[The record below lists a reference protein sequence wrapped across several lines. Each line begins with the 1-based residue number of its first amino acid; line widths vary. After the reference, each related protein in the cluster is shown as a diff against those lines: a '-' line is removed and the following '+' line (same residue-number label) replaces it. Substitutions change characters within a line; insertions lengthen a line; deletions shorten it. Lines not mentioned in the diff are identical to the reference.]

1 LLNNRKAKVWSALLA
16 CFLIPILGSLPVRAD
31 TSSELKAARDRL
43 ASLQA
48 DLDKLASQY
57 AAAESRLART
67 QDQLSQV
74 RARIQTVQGRMGRIQ
89 YALSAR
95 ARVAYE
101 SGGFST
107 IELLLSADTFS
118 NFSDGVEYLGS
129 VAQADSD
136 LLVQATVTGE
146 ELRRAQEELASLS
159 ATQASIV
166 RSLESQQTAIAADQK
181 EAQALVSKL
190 AAQLARERAAAAA
203 RARALAEA
211 EARRVGGGPLEACP
225 VGQPRTFTDDFGDP
239 RPGGRTH
246 QGIDMLAPLD
256 TPIYA
261 AQSGTF
267 QENHNELGGNAG
279 YVYAKNGDYTYYAHM
294 DKYAGIGDGA
304 FVTAGTQ
311 IGYVGNT
318 GDAQWGPYHLHFEYH
333 PGGGA
338 AVDPYNQLVAICG

>member
-1 LLNNRKAKVWSALLA
+1 MTARKAKAWSALLA
-16 CFLIPILGSLPVRAD
+16 CFLVATLGPLPVRAD
-31 TSSELKAARDRL
+31 TSSDLKAARARL
-43 ASLQA
+43 AQLQA
-48 DLDKLASQY
+48 NLDLMAGQY
-57 AAAESRLART
+57 AAAQSRLART
-67 QDQLSQV
+67 QDQIAQV
-74 RARIQTVQGRMGRIQ
+74 QALVRKVQGRMSRIQ
-89 YALSAR
+89 EALSAR
-95 ARVAYE
+95 ARTAYE

-107 IELLLSADTFS
+107 IELLLSSDTFS

-166 RSLESQQTAIAADQK
+166 RSLTAQQAAIAADER

-190 AAQLARERAAAAA
+190 SAQLARERAAAAA

-225 VGQPRTFTDDFGDP
+225 VGEPRTFTDDFGDP

-267 QENHNELGGNAG
+267 QQNYNDLGGNAA

-294 DKYAGIGDGA
+294 DKYAGVGDGA
-304 FVTAGTQ
+304 FVSAGTQ

-333 PGGGA
+333 PGGGS
-338 AVDPYNQLVAICG
+338 AVDPYEQLVAICG

>member
-1 LLNNRKAKVWSALLA
+1 MTVRKAKIWPALLA
-16 CFLIPILGSLPVRAD
+16 CFLIATVGSLPVRAD
-31 TSSELKAARDRL
+31 TSSDLTAARARL

-48 DLDKLASQY
+48 DLDRLAGQY
-57 AAAESRLART
+57 AVAQSRLAVTHDRAA
-67 QDQLSQV
+67 QV
-74 RARIQTVQGRMGRIQ
+74 QAQIGRIQGRMGGIQ
-89 YALSAR
+89 AALSAR

-107 IELLLSADTFS
+107 IELLLSADSFS
-118 NFSDGVEYLGS
+118 TFSDGVEYLGR

-136 LLVQATVTGE
+136 LLGQASVTGE
-146 ELRRAQEELASLS
+146 ELRRAKDQLASLS
-159 ATQASIV
+159 AQEAALVNSLRAQQASIA
-166 RSLESQQTAIAADQK
+166 SDEKAAQG
-181 EAQALVSKL
+181 LVAKL

-211 EARRVGGGPLEACP
+211 AARRVGGGPLEACP
-225 VGQPRTFTDDFGDP
+225 VGQPRTFYDDFGDP

-267 QENHNELGGNAG
+267 QQNYNDLGGNAG

-294 DKYAGIGDGA
+294 DKYAGIADGA

-318 GDAQWGPYHLHFEYH
+318 GDAQGGPYHLHFEYH
-333 PGGGA
+333 PGGGS
-338 AVDPYNQLVAICG
+338 AVDPYQQLVAVCG

>member
-1 LLNNRKAKVWSALLA
+1 LTVREAKVWPALLA
-16 CFLIPILGSLPVRAD
+16 CFLVATLGSLPASAD
-31 TSSELKAARDRL
+31 TSSDLRSARGRLATLQANLDRL
-43 ASLQA
+43 AA
-48 DLDKLASQY
+48 QY
-57 AAAESRLART
+57 SAAQSRLART
-67 QDQLSQV
+67 EDQMTLV
-74 RARIQTVQGRMGRIQ
+74 PARIQRLQGRMGDIQ
-89 YALSAR
+89 EALSAR

-107 IELLLSADTFS
+107 TELLLSADSFS
-118 NFSDGVEYLGS
+118 SFSDGVEYLGS

-136 LLVQATVTGE
+136 LLVQASVTGE
-146 ELRRAQEELASLS
+146 ELRRAQDELAALS
-159 ATQASIV
+159 ATQA
-166 RSLESQQTAIAADQK
+166 AIAADEK
-181 EAQALVSKL
+181 AAQALVSQL

-225 VGQPRTFTDDFGDP
+225 VGQPRTFYDDFGDP

-246 QGIDMLAPLD
+246 QGIDLLAPLD

-267 QENHNELGGNAG
+267 QQNYNDLGGNAA

-294 DKYAGIGDGA
+294 DKYAGVGSGA

-318 GDAQWGPYHLHFEYH
+318 GDAQGGPYHLHFEYH
-333 PGGGA
+333 PGGGS
-338 AVDPYNQLVAICG
+338 AVDPYKQLVAICG

>member
-1 LLNNRKAKVWSALLA
+1 MGKVWPALLA
-16 CFLIPILGSLPVRAD
+16 CFLVATLGALPVRAD
-31 TSSELKAARDRL
+31 TSSDLKAARARL
-43 ASLQA
+43 SQLQA
-48 DLDKLASQY
+48 NLDRMAGQY
-57 AAAESRLART
+57 ADAQSRLART
-67 QDQLSQV
+67 QDQIAQV
-74 RARIQTVQGRMGRIQ
+74 QARVHKVQGQMSRIQE
-89 YALSAR
+89 ALSAR
-95 ARVAYE
+95 ARLAYE

-107 IELLLSADTFS
+107 IELLLSSDSFS

-129 VAQADSD
+129 VAQVDSD
-136 LLVQATVTGE
+136 ILSQASVTGE
-146 ELRRAQEELASLS
+146 ELRRAQDELDALS
-159 ATQASIV
+159 ATQATIV
-166 RSLESQQTAIAADQK
+166 RSLKAQQAAIAADER

-190 AAQLARERAAAAA
+190 RDQLARERAAAAA
-203 RARALAEA
+203 RARELAEA

-267 QENHNELGGNAG
+267 QQNYNDLGGIAG

-294 DKYAGIGDGA
+294 DKYADVGDGA

-333 PGGGA
+333 PGGGS
-338 AVDPYNQLVAICG
+338 AVDPYQQLVAICG

>member
-1 LLNNRKAKVWSALLA
+1 MTVRKAKIFPALVA
-16 CFLIPILGSLPVRAD
+16 CFLVATLGSLPVRAD
-31 TSSELKAARDRL
+31 TSNDLKAARGRLAALQANLDRL
-43 ASLQA
+43 AA
-48 DLDKLASQY
+48 QY
-57 AAAESRLART
+57 AAAQSHLART
-67 QDQLSQV
+67 QDQTTQV
-74 RARIQTVQGRMGRIQ
+74 RARIQRVQGRMGQIQ
-89 YALSAR
+89 DALSAR

-107 IELLLSADTFS
+107 IELLLSADSFS
-118 NFSDGVEYLGS
+118 TFSDGVEYLGS

-136 LLVQATVTGE
+136 LLVQASVTGE
-146 ELRRAQEELASLS
+146 ELRRAQDELAALS
-159 ATQASIV
+159 STQAAIV
-166 RSLESQQTAIAADQK
+166 RSLKSQQAAIAADEK
-181 EAQALVSKL
+181 AAQGLVSKL
-190 AAQLARERAAAAA
+190 SVQLARERAAAAA
-203 RARALAEA
+203 RAKALAEA

-225 VGQPRTFTDDFGDP
+225 VGQPRTFYDDFGDP

-267 QENHNELGGNAG
+267 QQNYNDLGGNAA

-294 DKYAGIGDGA
+294 DKYAGVGDGA

-318 GDAQWGPYHLHFEYH
+318 GDAQGGPYHLHFEYH
-333 PGGGA
+333 PGGGS
-338 AVDPYNQLVAICG
+338 AVDPYKQLVAICG